1 MEYRKLGKS
10 GLTVSALCLGTMTF
24 GDRTEENEA
33 KRIVAAAAEAG
44 TNFIDTADQYAK
56 GESERITGK
65 AIAGNRQH
73 WILATKVGNRMGPGL
88 GEGGL
93 SRRWMMQAIDN
104 SLKRLGTDY
113 VDIYYLH
120 FDDLD
125 TPLEET
131 LGAVGDIV
139 RTGKARYFGISN
151 YRGWRISLIMQLCKE
166 LGVSRPV
173 VCQPYYNAMNRQPEV
188 EVLPACRYFGLGIA
202 PYSPLARGVLTGK
215 YTPGQPPAAD
225 TRAGRKDARMLETE
239 FRPESMVAAKEIVA
253 HASKKG
259 MSGAQFAINWV
270 LSNALVSSAITGPRT
285 LDQWREYE
293 ASLKF
298 KLDDEDEALIDRL
311 VRPGHP
317 SSPGYSDPK
326 YPIQGRVARKSQS

>member
-1 MEYRKLGKS
+1 MEYRRLGES

-24 GDRTEENEA
+24 GDRTDESEA
-33 KRIVAAAAEAG
+33 RRIVAAAAEAG
-44 TNFIDTADQYAK
+44 ANFIDSADQYAK

-65 AIAGNRQH
+65 AIAANRQH

-88 GEGGL
+88 GEAGL

-120 FDDLD
+120 FDDLE

-139 RTGKARYFGISN
+139 RSGKARYFGISN

-166 LGVSRPV
+166 LGVARPV

-215 YTPGQPPAAD
+215 YAPGQPPAAD

-239 FRPESMVAAKEIVA
+239 FRPESLVAAKEIVA
-253 HASKKG
+253 HAAKKG

-326 YPIQGRVARKSQS
+326 YPIQGRLAKKLPT

>member
-1 MEYRKLGKS
+1 MEYRKLGES
-10 GLTVSALCLGTMTF
+10 GLTVSTLCLGTMTF
-24 GDRTEENEA
+24 GDRTDESEA
-33 KRIVAAAAEAG
+33 RRIVSAAAEAG
-44 TNFIDTADQYAK
+44 VNFIDTADQYAK
-56 GESERITGK
+56 GESERIAGK
-65 AIAGNRQH
+65 AIATNRQH

-88 GEGGL
+88 GEVGL
-93 SRRWMMQAIDN
+93 SRRWMMQAIDD
-104 SLKRLGTDY
+104 SLRRLGTNY

-120 FDDLD
+120 YDDIE

-131 LGAVGDIV
+131 LGAVSDII
-139 RTGKARYFGISN
+139 RAGKARYFGISN
-151 YRGWRISLIMQLCKE
+151 YRGWRISLLVQLGKE
-166 LGVSRPV
+166 LGVPRPV

-188 EVLPACRYFGLGIA
+188 EILPACRYLGLGIA

-215 YTPGQPPAAD
+215 YAPGQPPAAD

-239 FRPESMVAAKEIVA
+239 FRPESLVAAKEIVA
-253 HASKKG
+253 HAAKKG

-270 LSNALVSSAITGPRT
+270 LNNSLVSSAIAGPRT

-298 KLDDEDEALIDRL
+298 KLDVEDEALIDRL

-326 YPIQGRVARKSQS
+326 YPIQGRVTRTSTA

>member
-1 MEYRKLGKS
+1 MEYRKLGES
-10 GLTVSALCLGTMTF
+10 GLTVSTLCLGTMTF
-24 GDRTEENEA
+24 GDRTDESEA
-33 KRIVAAAAEAG
+33 ERVVAAATEAG
-44 TNFIDTADQYAK
+44 VNFIDTADQYAK

-65 AIAGNRQH
+65 AIAANRQH

-88 GEGGL
+88 GEVGL

-104 SLKRLGTDY
+104 SLRRLGTDY

-120 FDDLD
+120 YDDTQ

-131 LGAVGDIV
+131 LAAVGDII
-139 RTGKARYFGISN
+139 RSGKARYFGISN
-151 YRGWRISLIMQLCKE
+151 YRGWRISLLMQLGNE
-166 LGVSRPV
+166 LGVPRPV

-188 EVLPACRYFGLGIA
+188 EILPACHYFGLGIA

-215 YTPGQPPAAD
+215 YAPGQPPTAD

-239 FRPESMVAAKEIVA
+239 FRPESLIAAQEIVA
-253 HASKKG
+253 HAAKKG

-270 LSNALVSSAITGPRT
+270 LANSLVSSAITGPRT
-285 LDQWREYE
+285 LEQWREYE

-298 KLDDEDEALIDRL
+298 KLDADDEAFIDRL

-326 YPIQGRVARKSQS
+326 YPIQGRIAKSLLA

>member
-1 MEYRKLGKS
+1 
-10 GLTVSALCLGTMTF
+10 
-24 GDRTEENEA
+24 
-33 KRIVAAAAEAG
+33 
-44 TNFIDTADQYAK
+44 
-56 GESERITGK
+56 
-65 AIAGNRQH
+65 
-73 WILATKVGNRMGPGL
+73 
-88 GEGGL
+88 
-93 SRRWMMQAIDN
+93 MMQAIDN
-104 SLKRLGTDY
+104 SLKRLETDY

>member
-1 MEYRKLGKS
+1 MEYRKLGES

-24 GDRTEENEA
+24 GDRTDENEA

-44 TNFIDTADQYAK
+44 ANFIDSADQYAK

-65 AIAGNRQH
+65 AIAANRQH

-88 GEGGL
+88 GEAGL

-120 FDDLD
+120 FDDLE

-139 RTGKARYFGISN
+139 RSGKARYFGISN
-151 YRGWRISLIMQLCKE
+151 YRGWRISLIMQLCEE
-166 LGVSRPV
+166 LSVNRPV

-215 YTPGQPPAAD
+215 YAPGQPPAAD

-239 FRPESMVAAKEIVA
+239 FRPESLVAAKEIVA
-253 HASKKG
+253 HAAKKG

-270 LSNALVSSAITGPRT
+270 LNNALVSSAITGPRT

-298 KLDDEDEALIDRL
+298 TLDDEDEALIDRL

-326 YPIQGRVARKSQS
+326 YPIQGRVAKKLPT

>member
-1 MEYRKLGKS
+1 MEYRKWGES

-44 TNFIDTADQYAK
+44 ANFIDSADQYAN

-65 AIAGNRQH
+65 AIAANRQH

-88 GEGGL
+88 GEAGL

-120 FDDLD
+120 FDDLE

-139 RTGKARYFGISN
+139 RSGKARYFGISN

-166 LGVSRPV
+166 LGLARPV

-215 YTPGQPPAAD
+215 YAPGQPPAAD
-225 TRAGRKDARMLETE
+225 TRAGRKDARILETE
-239 FRPESMVAAKEIVA
+239 FRPESLVAAKEIVA
-253 HASKKG
+253 HAAKKG

-270 LSNALVSSAITGPRT
+270 LNNALVSSAITGPRT

-326 YPIQGRVARKSQS
+326 YPIQGRLPKKLPT

>member
-1 MEYRKLGKS
+1 MEYRKLGES
-10 GLTVSALCLGTMTF
+10 GLTVSTLCLGTMTF
-24 GDRTEENEA
+24 GDRTDESEA

-44 TNFIDTADQYAK
+44 VNFIDSADQYAK

-65 AIAGNRQH
+65 AIAANRQH

-88 GEGGL
+88 GEVGL

-104 SLKRLGTDY
+104 SLRRLSTDY

-120 FDDLD
+120 YDDFE

-131 LGAVGDIV
+131 LGAIGDIV
-139 RTGKARYFGISN
+139 RSGKARYFGISN
-151 YRGWRISLIMQLCKE
+151 YRGWRIALLMQLGKE
-166 LGVSRPV
+166 LGAPRPV

-188 EVLPACRYFGLGIA
+188 EILPACHHFGLGIA
-202 PYSPLARGVLTGK
+202 AYSPLARGVLTGK
-215 YTPGQPPAAD
+215 YAPGQPPAGD

-239 FRPESMVAAKEIVA
+239 FRPESLVAAKEIAA
-253 HASKKG
+253 HAAKRG

-270 LSNALVSSAITGPRT
+270 LNNSLVSSAITGPRT

-298 KLDDEDEALIDRL
+298 ELDAEDEALIDRL

-326 YPIQGRVARKSQS
+326 YPIHGRIARKAPA

>member
-1 MEYRKLGKS
+1 
-10 GLTVSALCLGTMTF
+10 
-24 GDRTEENEA
+24 
-33 KRIVAAAAEAG
+33 
-44 TNFIDTADQYAK
+44 
-56 GESERITGK
+56 
-65 AIAGNRQH
+65 
-73 WILATKVGNRMGPGL
+73 
-88 GEGGL
+88 
-93 SRRWMMQAIDN
+93 
-104 SLKRLGTDY
+104 
-113 VDIYYLH
+113 
-120 FDDLD
+120 
-125 TPLEET
+125 
-131 LGAVGDIV
+131 
-139 RTGKARYFGISN
+139 
-151 YRGWRISLIMQLCKE
+151 
-166 LGVSRPV
+166 
-173 VCQPYYNAMNRQPEV
+173 
-188 EVLPACRYFGLGIA
+188 
-202 PYSPLARGVLTGK
+202 
-215 YTPGQPPAAD
+215 
-225 TRAGRKDARMLETE
+225 MLETE

>member
-1 MEYRKLGKS
+1 MEYRKLGES

-24 GDRTEENEA
+24 GDRTDESEA

-44 TNFIDTADQYAK
+44 ANFIDSADQYAK

-65 AIAGNRQH
+65 AIAANRQH

-88 GEGGL
+88 GEAGL

-120 FDDLD
+120 FDDLE

-139 RTGKARYFGISN
+139 RSGKARYFGISN

-166 LGVSRPV
+166 LSVARPV

-215 YTPGQPPAAD
+215 YAPGQPPAAD

-239 FRPESMVAAKEIVA
+239 FRPESLVAAKEIVA
-253 HASKKG
+253 HAAKKG

-270 LSNALVSSAITGPRT
+270 LNNALVSAAITGPRT

-298 KLDDEDEALIDRL
+298 TLDDEDEALIDRL

-326 YPIQGRVARKSQS
+326 YPIQGRVAKKSPT